1 MLTLSLQPLYCLALH
16 WIVTASR
23 QYVQMHRTFPIWCM
37 AMTLLLVLPVAVT
50 FNFLACSSN
59 SSFYA
64 ADSSQIHLHC
74 MVMTLLLVL
83 PVAVRFTFIVWP

>member
-1 MLTLSLQPLYCLALH
+1 
-16 WIVTASR
+16 
-23 QYVQMHRTFPIWCM
+23 
-37 AMTLLLVLPVAVT
+37 MTLLLVLPVAVT
-50 FNFLACSSN
+50 FTFLACSSK

-64 ADSSQIHLHC
+64 ADSSHIHLHC